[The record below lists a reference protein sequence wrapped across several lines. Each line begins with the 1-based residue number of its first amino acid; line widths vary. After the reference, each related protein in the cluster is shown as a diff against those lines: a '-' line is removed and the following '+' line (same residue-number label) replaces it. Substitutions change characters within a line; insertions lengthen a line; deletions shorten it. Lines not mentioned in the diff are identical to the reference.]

1 MARAPLVKPPLQTR
15 SRRTL
20 ERIVSAALAILEDDG
35 PGALTVQ
42 AVVERAGSS
51 VGSFYARFSGKDD
64 LLTYLGER
72 MWREA
77 SERWDHAV
85 QTRDW
90 GQLHLRALAEGSVGL
105 LWEAARSRASTL
117 QALDRMPGGMDD
129 AYQTFRDH
137 LLEGIAGLFLNRSD
151 EIRHAEP
158 EVAVHIGLRAV
169 LGIVEHDTGPVRD
182 RGRVTEEASTLLL
195 CYLAPEAAYPHAPD
209 GQVDFFDI
217 WG

>member
-1 MARAPLVKPPLQTR
+1 MARAPLVKPPLQSR

-20 ERIVSAALAILEDDG
+20 ERLVSAALAILEEEG

-42 AVVERAGSS
+42 AVVARAGSS

-77 SERWDHAV
+77 SERWDHALR
-85 QTRDW
+85 TRDW
-90 GQLHLRALAEGSVGL
+90 ARLDLRALAEGSVGL
-105 LWEAARSRASTL
+105 LWEAAHSRASAL

-129 AYQTFRDH
+129 AYDTFRSH
-137 LLEGIAGLFLNRSD
+137 LVDGMAGLFLERRG
-151 EIRHAEP
+151 EIRHEEP

-169 LGIVEHDTGPVRD
+169 LGIVEHDTGPVRA
-182 RGRVTEEASTLLL
+182 RERVTEEATTLLL
-195 CYLAPEAAYPHAPD
+195 SYLTPESSYPHAPEGD
-209 GQVDFFDI
+209 VDFFDI

>member
-1 MARAPLVKPPLQTR
+1 MARAPLVKPPLQGR

-20 ERIVSAALAILEDDG
+20 ERIVAAALAILEEDG

-42 AVVERAGSS
+42 SVVERADSS

-77 SERWDHAV
+77 TERWDEAV
-85 QTRDW
+85 RTRDW
-90 GQLHLRALAEGSVGL
+90 GQLDLRALAEGSVGL
-105 LWEAARSRASTL
+105 LWEAAHSRASTL
-117 QALDRMPGGMDD
+117 RALDRMPGGMDD

-137 LLEGIAGLFLNRSD
+137 LVDGIAGLFLDRSD
-151 EIRHAEP
+151 EIRHEEP

-169 LGIVEHDTGPVRD
+169 LGIVEHDTGPVRE
-182 RGRVTEEASTLLL
+182 RERVTAEASTLLL
-195 CYLAPEAAYPHAPD
+195 SYLAPEAAYPHAPE